1 MMMEMKRCVVLS
13 VCHPSLNNAADMLPQ
28 GEEEVQPMLPPEFEG
43 HEAIEAAENGEEEGE
58 QE

>member
-1 MMMEMKRCVVLS
+1 MLS